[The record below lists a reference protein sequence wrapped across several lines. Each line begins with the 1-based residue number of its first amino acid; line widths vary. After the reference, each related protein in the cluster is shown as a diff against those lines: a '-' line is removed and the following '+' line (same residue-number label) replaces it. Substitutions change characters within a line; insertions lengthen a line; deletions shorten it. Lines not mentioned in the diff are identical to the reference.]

1 MAAPARQE
9 RFFAASKARMVRRG
23 EWARPVGSEAA
34 VGWDSWDPPV
44 DADQVH
50 VVPSLLGITPTSRW
64 RDSAGDLEDEDVLFG
79 GDPADPGPEA
89 GDDDDG
95 NLAEPWTAAQ
105 AQEARADA
113 GCTDLEAVLAA
124 AARSGQEAV
133 AAAEAGR
140 SWTEARLQP
149 PVSRVAAARKAPV
162 RKTRRTLASLTRFWH
177 LWCAKDGVVIPTEG
191 PAWEQARRPCTGLC
205 REHVS

>member
-1 MAAPARQE
+1 MAAAARQE

-23 EWARPVGSEAA
+23 EWARPKGSAAA
-34 VGWDSWDPPV
+34 VLWDSWDPPV

-50 VVPSLLGITPTSRW
+50 VVPSLLGITLTSRW
-64 RDSAGDLEDEDVLFG
+64 RDTDGDLEEDEDVLFG

-95 NLAEPWTAAQ
+95 NLVEPWTVAQ
-105 AQEARADA
+105 ARADA

-140 SWTEARLQP
+140 TWTEARLQP

-162 RKTRRTLASLTRFWH
+162 RKTRRTLASLTCFWI
-177 LWCAKDGVVIPTEG
+177 LVFPDTNL
-191 PAWEQARRPCTGLC
+191 R
-205 REHVS
+205 